1 MYWNYRMEICTNCD
15 ESTICWWVRGW
26 VGVHSEEGR
35 DNPLPAH
42 EADHTVLD
50 IYSGSLHAQC
60 NSNFTSFSFNKM
72 YFSVTRVI
80 IPQLN
85 IFILC
90 GSAGVGNLRPTI
102 TWNQPWNSE
111 SVKRFFIVIK
121 IGFQVIILF
130 AQACKGIYMN
140 WEKKTLSLTS
150 ITAGKIVFVMCVQLQ
165 SIMS

>member
-15 ESTICWWVRGW
+15 ESTICWWVREW
-26 VGVHSEEGR
+26 VGVHSEEEK

-50 IYSGSLHAQC
+50 I
-60 NSNFTSFSFNKM
+60 TSFFFNKM

-80 IPQLN
+80 TPQLN

-90 GSAGVGNLRPTI
+90 GSAGVGNLWPTI

-121 IGFQVIILF
+121 SGFQVIILF

-140 WEKKTLSLTS
+140 WEKKIILTS
-150 ITAGKIVFVMCVQLQ
+150 ITAGKIVFVMWVQLQ